1 MTGALAAGLALLP
14 LIITATLIL
23 LSVLALNAAIRI
35 GLRAP
40 RLRSESD
47 PSSLDLP
54 YQNVR
59 LPTANNKHLQGWLIP
74 GTSGLPTP
82 TLIVLHGWGSNSGMM
97 LPLAKPFCLAGYTL
111 LFIDARNH
119 GASEGDTFSSLPRF
133 AEDLESAMDWLRLQ
147 PGTDPNR
154 IGLIGHSV
162 GAAAA
167 LLVASRREDIAVVVS
182 LAAFA
187 HPGRMMR
194 RYLATRSVPYIP
206 LGWYTLKYIQ
216 HVIGYC
222 FDDIAPQNTIS
233 KITCPVLLAHGK
245 NDSTVP
251 AEDAALI
258 HAGSRKEITRLL
270 LVDGDHEDYAGLQSQ
285 SEDMLKFVNEAMR
298 DTRQNRC

>member
-1 MTGALAAGLALLP
+1 MTGALATGLALHP
-14 LIITATLIL
+14 LIGAAAAAL
-23 LSVLALNAAIRI
+23 LSLLALNAAIRA
-35 GLRAP
+35 GLSAP
-40 RLRSESD
+40 RLRSESA
-47 PSSLDLP
+47 PSSLGLP
-54 YQNVR
+54 YRDVH
-59 LPTANNKHLQGWLIP
+59 LPTANHKHLKGWLVP
-74 GTSGLPTP
+74 GSSGLPAP

-97 LPLAKPFCLAGYTL
+97 LPLAEPFCRAGYTL

-119 GASEGDTFSSLPRF
+119 GASDGDTFSSLPRF
-133 AEDLESAMDWLRLQ
+133 AEDLESAVDWLRQQ
-147 PGTDPNR
+147 PEIDPNR

-167 LLVASRREDIAVVVS
+167 LLVASHREDIVVVVS

-206 LGWYTLKYIQ
+206 LGWYTLKYVQ
-216 HVIGYC
+216 RVIGHC

-245 NDSTVP
+245 NDTTIP
-251 AEDAALI
+251 AEDAVLI

-285 SEDMLKFVNEAMR
+285 SGEILKFVGEAMQ
-298 DTRQNRC
+298 TARQA